1 VAVDCQSPPQPGG
14 KKHLAG
20 VVHNNLRA
28 HRTPAPKTRMQVSAC
43 EGVGGARSKGRRI
56 LGWNNVAQHGQVLM
70 KEGAGNGIVPS
81 RCHTVLSVPTPF
93 CSIEAAKSAI
103 GASWTGAVSSSRFT
117 MSLVQSTNTAPAVR
131 GQDDRVTVGGWAGAA
146 ECAIA
151 PARQHAGRIIL
162 TAGLR
167 RR

>member
-1 VAVDCQSPPQPGG
+1 MAVDSQSPPQPRG
-14 KKHLAG
+14 KEHLAG
-20 VVHNNLRA
+20 VVHYNLRA
-28 HRTPAPKTRMQVSAC
+28 HRMPAPNIRVRLSAC
-43 EGVGGARSKGRRI
+43 EGVGGAQSKGQRI
-56 LGWNNVAQHGQVLM
+56 LGWGNGVQHGQMLM

-167 RR
+167 